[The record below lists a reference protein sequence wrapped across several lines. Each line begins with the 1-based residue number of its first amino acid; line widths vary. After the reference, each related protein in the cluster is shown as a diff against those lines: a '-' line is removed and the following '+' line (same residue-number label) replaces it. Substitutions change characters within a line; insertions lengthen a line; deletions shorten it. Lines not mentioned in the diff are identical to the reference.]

1 MERVEQYIRVPGV
14 FNVGESD
21 LVHIHEEQH
30 SLGEVI

>member
-1 MERVEQYIRVPGV
+1 MECVEQYIRVPGV

-21 LVHIHEEQH
+21 LVHIHADPH